1 MDLKQLSTKEVSEE
15 GAWLTI
21 CDLNGDALIDEK
33 TEKPVRFKI
42 IGSNSKKFK
51 AQQKAQMD
59 AGKKKKNGLSAS
71 DSIEYSM
78 RTYTA
83 SVIAWEYVVWE
94 KKELDCTPE
103 NVRMVLDASEPV
115 LTQVVAFIGEA
126 ANFLAN

>member
-1 MDLKQLSTKEVSEE
+1 MDLKQLSTAEISEQ

-33 TEKPVRFKI
+33 ANKPVRFKV

-51 AQQKAQMD
+51 AQQKMQMD

-83 SVIAWEYVVWE
+83 SVIEWEYVVWE
-94 KKELDCTPE
+94 GKAIDCTPE
-103 NVRMVLDASEPV
+103 NVRMVLEASEPV
-115 LTQVVAFIGEA
+115 LTQVVAFIGDA
-126 ANFLAN
+126 ANFLAS